1 MANINLPEELP
12 GISAGFAF
20 RPETAK
26 PMRELAHILLH
37 EPNSLTPG
45 ERELIATYVSSL
57 NDCYFCQT
65 SHGAAAASHLG
76 ESNTVKLVKTGFET
90 APISEKLKRL
100 LVIAGKVQQGGK
112 HVTAHDVE
120 AARKLGATDMEIH
133 DTVLIAAAFCM
144 YNRYVDGLGT
154 WQPHDDSMY
163 EQMGKHLASE
173 GYRTPSTRLA
183 KDESAAAVSPTVH
196 LGRKRP

>member
-1 MANINLPEELP
+1 MAHINLPKELP
-12 GISAGFAF
+12 GISAVFAF

-37 EPNSLTPG
+37 EPNSLTPA

-112 HVTAHDVE
+112 HVTAQDVE
-120 AARKLGATDMEIH
+120 AARTLGATDKEIH

-154 WQPHDDSMY
+154 WQPYDDSMY
-163 EQMGKHLASE
+163 EQMGKHLATE
-173 GYRTPSTRLA
+173 GYRTPSRRLA
-183 KDESAAAVSPTVH
+183 KDESAEHRS
-196 LGRKRP
+196 RD

>member
-1 MANINLPEELP
+1 MAHIALPEGLP
-12 GISAGFAF
+12 GISGGFAF

-37 EPNSLTPG
+37 EPNSLAPG

-76 ESNTVKLVKTGFET
+76 DTNIVQRVKADFQH
-90 APISEKLKRL
+90 AAISDKLKAL
-100 LVIAGKVQQGGK
+100 LVIAGKVQKDGK
-112 HVTAHDVE
+112 NVTTDDVE
-120 AARKLGATDMEIH
+120 QARNQGATDLEIH

-154 WQPHDDSMY
+154 WQPRDESMY
-163 EQMGKHLASE
+163 AAVGEHLATQ
-173 GYRTPSTRLA
+173 GYRAPSIKQPVEVA
-183 KDESAAAVSPTVH
+183 
-196 LGRKRP
+196 

>member
-1 MANINLPEELP
+1 MPHIALPEDLP

-20 RPETAK
+20 RPEAAK

-45 ERELIATYVSSL
+45 ERELIATYVSSQ

-65 SHGAAAASHLG
+65 SHGAAAAAHLG
-76 ESNTVKLVKTGFET
+76 SSEIVKQVKTDFES
-90 APISEKLKRL
+90 APVTPKLKAL
-100 LVIAGKVQQGGK
+100 LAIAGKVRQGGK
-112 HVTAHDVE
+112 RVLAEDV
-120 AARKLGATDMEIH
+120 ARARERGATDRKIH

-154 WQPHDDSMY
+154 WQPRDEAMY
-163 EQMGKHLASE
+163 AQMGRQLAE
-173 GYRTPSTRLA
+173 HGYRKA
-183 KDESAAAVSPTVH
+183 E
-196 LGRKRP
+196 

>member
-1 MANINLPEELP
+1 MAHINLPKELP

-37 EPNSLTPG
+37 EPNSLTPA

-112 HVTAHDVE
+112 HVTAQDVE
-120 AARKLGATDMEIH
+120 AARTLGATDKEIH

-154 WQPHDDSMY
+154 WQPYDDSMY
-163 EQMGKHLASE
+163 AQMGKHLATE
-173 GYRTPSTRLA
+173 GYRTPSRRLA
-183 KDESAAAVSPTVH
+183 KDESAEHRS
-196 LGRKRP
+196 RD

>member
-1 MANINLPEELP
+1 MPHIDLPQGLP
-12 GISAGFAF
+12 GISSGFAF
-20 RPETAK
+20 RPETEK

-45 ERELIATYVSSL
+45 ERELIATYVSSQ

-76 ESNTVKLVKTGFET
+76 SESTVKQVKTDFT
-90 APISEKLKRL
+90 QAPISEKLKRL

-112 HVTAHDVE
+112 HVTAEDVE
-120 AARKLGATDMEIH
+120 AARQQGATDLEIH

-144 YNRYVDGLGT
+144 YNRYVDGLAT
-154 WQPHDDSMY
+154 WQPQEESMY
-163 EQMGKHLASE
+163 VQMGKHLATE
-173 GYRTPSTRLA
+173 GYRASSVKP
-183 KDESAAAVSPTVH
+183 SAAEQPSDLVGAGTQSQ
-196 LGRKRP
+196 G

>member
-1 MANINLPEELP
+1 MPHIALPEGLP

-26 PMRELAHILLH
+26 PMCDLAHILLH

-45 ERELIATYVSSL
+45 ERELIATYVSSQ

-76 ESNTVKLVKTGFET
+76 SGEIVKQVQTDFQS
-90 APISEKLKRL
+90 APVTPKLKAL
-100 LVIAGKVQQGGK
+100 LAIAAKVQQDGK
-112 HVTAHDVE
+112 RVSAEDI
-120 AARKLGATDMEIH
+120 AQAKAQGATDLEIH

-154 WQPHDDSMY
+154 WQPRDESMY
-163 EQMGKHLASE
+163 AEMGKHLAE
-173 GYRTPSTRLA
+173 HGYRKPSR
-183 KDESAAAVSPTVH
+183 
-196 LGRKRP
+196 